1 MKINNFSE
9 VILTKAELFDALYRG
24 TVLNNSE
31 IYLDN
36 ADEVARYNASI
47 DRNADKIGK
56 IKTQDTIPVLS
67 TLEYD
72 SINQHKWFI
81 PQHYKEFP
89 ILEWLLSQCSCADQQ
104 SRVKEEFVL
113 FEKHN
118 MVNVLLYLKF
128 LVDTMRNHKI
138 IWGVGRGSS
147 VASYILF
154 LIGVHKIDSIK
165 FNLDI
170 REFLR

>member
-9 VILTKAELFDALYRG
+9 VILTKEELFEALYRG
-24 TVLNNSE
+24 TVSKISD
-31 IYLDN
+31 IYLDDV
-36 ADEVARYNASI
+36 DEIERYNASV
-47 DRNADKIGK
+47 DNNADKLEK
-56 IKTQDTIPVLS
+56 IKTQTVNTTIS

-72 SINQHKWFI
+72 LKKQNNWFI
-81 PQHYKEFP
+81 PQQYKQFP
-89 ILEWLLSQCSCADQQ
+89 ILDWLHSQCKSEEQKC
-104 SRVKEEFVL
+104 RVTEEFSL
-113 FEKHN
+113 YEKHK
-118 MVNVLLYLKF
+118 MIDVLLYLKF
-128 LVDTMRNHKI
+128 LVDTMREHKI

-165 FNLDI
+165 YNLDI